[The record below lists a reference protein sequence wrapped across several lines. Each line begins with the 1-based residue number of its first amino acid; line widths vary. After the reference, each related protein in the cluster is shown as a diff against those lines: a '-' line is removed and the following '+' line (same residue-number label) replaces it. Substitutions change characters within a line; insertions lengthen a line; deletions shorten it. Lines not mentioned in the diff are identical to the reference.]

1 MTMSGTGMNLDEF
14 LGHSSRAKGGGRVL
28 NWRGRDPSQIDTWMH
43 TKSVIVAL
51 WTHGWPRI
59 VEIERDGEK
68 SVEVWGGKFNCWEQE
83 DVLKRQYKRS
93 DDGARQTPP
102 QVCPICLL
110 LEYLRGMVRAEKLSW
125 TEPAFKFEG
134 DDPDKSQVLT
144 VGGLYNAFGGDDL
157 TRQQIA
163 ELRRAGIR
171 RDDAWKQNV
180 MAKCSYVFSIVD
192 NDEAEKGVQIAMET
206 TSLGDSVKR
215 VIRDQIE
222 ALGATEGHPLKNP
235 YAIRWQYR
243 EKEQRFDE
251 KYRALAMPKL
261 AITPEIRDAIFD
273 APPPDLGPIV
283 SRGNVASL
291 RSVMEAKTLIELP
304 FDRLFSA
311 AEALEQAP
319 SPAEPSP
326 ATKTSV
332 SKAVPAA
339 LKADA
344 PAPAPAR
351 RKAPPVKAEP
361 VQPVYPAGTVTLPCD
376 KCGATMAETDDTCW
390 KCGQTYE
397 MDAPE
402 PAKAAVP
409 IAKEKAAPA
418 GKQAP
423 AAKAVPAALD
433 DSADGVD
440 ADGDGPWPGEEAD
453 GEVGF

>member
-1 MTMSGTGMNLDEF
+1 M
-14 LGHSSRAKGGGRVL
+14 
-28 NWRGRDPSQIDTWMH
+28 
-43 TKSVIVAL
+43 
-51 WTHGWPRI
+51 
-59 VEIERDGEK
+59 
-68 SVEVWGGKFNCWEQE
+68 
-83 DVLKRQYKRS
+83 
-93 DDGARQTPP
+93 
-102 QVCPICLL
+102 CLL

-125 TEPAFKFEG
+125 VEPAFKFEG

-180 MAKCSYVFSIVD
+180 NAKCSYVFSIVD
-192 NDEAEKGVQIAMET
+192 NDEAEKGTQIAMET

-273 APPPDLGPIV
+273 APPPDLGPLV

-291 RSVMEAKTLIELP
+291 RSVMEAKALIDLP

-311 AEALEQAP
+311 AEELEQAP

-326 ATKTSV
+326 AAKTSV

-344 PAPAPAR
+344 PAPAR

-361 VQPVYPAGTVTLPCD
+361 TQPVYPAGTVTLPCD

-418 GKQAP
+418 GKP
-423 AAKAVPAALD
+423 PIKPDLEAKAKMQLPAEE
-433 DSADGVD
+433 D
-440 ADGDGPWPGEEAD
+440 ADGDGPWPGEEAC